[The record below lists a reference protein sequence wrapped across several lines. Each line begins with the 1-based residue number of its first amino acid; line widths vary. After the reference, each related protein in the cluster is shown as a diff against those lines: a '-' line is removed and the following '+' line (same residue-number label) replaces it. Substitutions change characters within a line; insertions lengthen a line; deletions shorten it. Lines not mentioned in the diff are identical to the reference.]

1 MREEVQFFVS
11 RSLQGIVVIWGII
24 TAVFMFRFIS
34 PTNPA
39 RLIAPDDASE
49 ELVRAIEIDLGLND
63 PILIQ
68 YVSYL
73 TGVVQGDLGF
83 SYSTN
88 TPVRGRIIQV
98 LPATLELAFAA
109 LIFAVIVSIPLG
121 IISATHRGTKIDS
134 VANLT
139 SLGGVSTPNFWLAIM
154 LVLLIS
160 VQLGLLPT
168 SGRPIGLGEGI
179 RMLIF
184 QANIG
189 GLTTWLSHMILPTIA
204 LGTYF
209 MALLFRLTRNG
220 VLEELGK
227 EYVLAA
233 RGKGL
238 PNPLI
243 MYRYVLRNSLT
254 PVVTVTGLQL
264 GGLIGGSV
272 VVEAVFAWPGIGRLF
287 ITSLNLSDWPMM
299 QGVLIIVGVGYVV
312 TNIFVDYINSSL
324 NPQVELA

>member
-1 MREEVQFFVS
+1 MNEEFQFFAR
-11 RSLQGIVVIWGII
+11 RSLQGIIVVWGII
-24 TAVFMFRFIS
+24 TAVFMFRFLS

-49 ELVRAIEIDLGLND
+49 DLVRSIEQDLGLNE
-63 PILIQ
+63 PILTQ
-68 YVSYL
+68 YVSYI

-88 TPVRGRIIQV
+88 TPVRGRIIEV

-109 LIFAVIVSIPLG
+109 LIFAVVLSIPLG
-121 IISATHRGTKIDS
+121 VISAMYRGTKIDS
-134 VANLT
+134 AANLT

-160 VQLGLLPT
+160 VQWGLLPT
-168 SGRPIGLGEGI
+168 SGRPVGFGEGVQ
-179 RMLIF
+179 MLIF
-184 QANIG
+184 EADVG
-189 GLTTWLSHMILPTIA
+189 GLTTWLTHMILPTVA

-243 MYRYVLRNSLT
+243 MYRYVLRNSLA

-264 GGLIGGSV
+264 GTLIGGSV
-272 VVEAVFAWPGIGRLF
+272 VVESVFAWPGIGRLF
-287 ITSLNLSDWPMM
+287 ITSLNLADWPMM
-299 QGVLIIVGVGYVV
+299 QGVLIVVGVGYVV
-312 TNIFVDYINSSL
+312 TNILVDYVNSRL

>member
-1 MREEVQFFVS
+1 MREEVQFFAK
-11 RSLQGIVVIWGII
+11 RSLQGIVVVWGII

-49 ELVRAIEIDLGLND
+49 ELIRVIEEDLGLNE
-63 PILIQ
+63 PILTQ
-68 YVSYL
+68 YTSYL
-73 TGVVQGDLGF
+73 SGVLQGDLGF

-88 TPVRGRIIQV
+88 TPVRGRIIEV

-109 LIFAVIVSIPLG
+109 LIFAVVVSIPLG
-121 IISATHRGTKIDS
+121 IISATYRGTKIDS
-134 VANLT
+134 ASNLT
-139 SLGGVSTPNFWLAIM
+139 SLAGVSTPNFWLAIM

-160 VQLGLLPT
+160 VQWGVLPT
-168 SGRPIGLGEGI
+168 SGRPIGLGEGM
-179 RMLIF
+179 RMLVF
-184 QANIG
+184 EANVG

-220 VLEELGK
+220 VLEEMGK

-254 PVVTVTGLQL
+254 PVITVTGLQL
-264 GGLIGGSV
+264 GTLIGGSV

-287 ITSLNLSDWPMM
+287 ITALNLADWPMM
-299 QGVLIIVGVGYVV
+299 QGVLIVVGVGYVV
-312 TNIFVDYINSSL
+312 TNIFVDYLNSRL